1 MSLCHTEG
9 PLKKITF
16 IFRCKYGFESL
27 EPHKW
32 AHGNTSVGT
41 TNLQKSAMKCNASR
55 GLTGFLAAAM
65 PSAPTTIPYTEGTH
79 HVIIALM
86 CTTVNWLFNSVSDKY
101 YKMEVECLHPGTNI
115 PAPKTVSLEINYL
128 YLELLKA
135 VQAYFRVHIQL
146 SWSQLIN

>member
-1 MSLCHTEG
+1 
-9 PLKKITF
+9 
-16 IFRCKYGFESL
+16 
-27 EPHKW
+27 
-32 AHGNTSVGT
+32 
-41 TNLQKSAMKCNASR
+41 MKCNASR
-55 GLTGFLAAAM
+55 GLTGFQAAAI

-86 CTTVNWLFNSVSDKY
+86 CTTGHWPFNSVSDKY
-101 YKMEVECLHPGTNI
+101 YKMEVECLHPRTKI

-146 SWSQLIN
+146 S